1 MTEENTPAPAAGDA
15 GPAGEESL
23 GEKIEREQQERRL
36 RAEMIGVGQNWFG
49 GSEYRAEDGGT
60 VYGAGRDL
68 CIQQPEEDVFTIPPH
83 PESVACIGTCFVET
97 PSQRELVTRLTNR
110 SVALLRGE
118 PHSGRST
125 TALSALLEMGL
136 TCRTLG
142 AKDLKKVRPAHLLA
156 RHGYLLRADD
166 ATWHRHPETVVDQ
179 LRAVAGASGAVIV
192 ALVPAGCAVT
202 KSVVLHEPP
211 SALDVFRRWIAS
223 LAPELVDELQQHLGH
238 LHEHIAGCRPAEAV
252 EMAHQ
257 FAEGYRQGRAPAEM
271 IDNLPY
277 AALTELEKNLGLED
291 APSLARHFLIS
302 GSVLFGLPEAVV
314 SEAALALAAR
324 IRQEEQKEDDPDEE
338 RPLQVWER
346 LSQWIGYSRLSEAE
360 GGRGGQGRRI
370 DVRPGLD
377 RRLLPALWAQL
388 PAIRPVLYDWLAE
401 LVVRDDWRV
410 QVKAADAIGRLA
422 TCDYE
427 VIDKRFFK
435 PWSVERGKAR
445 VLTWALES
453 AALADRDVAALVR
466 RTLKG
471 WATGTYNQRLAA
483 ALSYGSAIG
492 VGNPDDALGAFRTI
506 AVATNYLETCD
517 AVARSVAEIYTAS
530 TAQRVLSEL
539 ARWTAGEASEQVT
552 AALAFVRL
560 VSLPQEQDAY
570 PALREHQ
577 PVSDLAALWTNAL
590 SWGLSRKAGKSRSP
604 AFTPISWELMADWA
618 QQAATDPTMDAILTT
633 VLAQAPDRLRKSWTF
648 HLHLWSSRATI
659 SAANLTRYLLLL
671 KEH

>member
-1 MTEENTPAPAAGDA
+1 MTEENNPAPAT
-15 GPAGEESL
+15 GEESL
-23 GEKIEREQQERRL
+23 GQKIEREQQERRL
-36 RAEMIGVGQNWFG
+36 RAEMIGVGRNWYG

-68 CIQQPEEDVFTIPPH
+68 YIQQPEQDVFTIPPH
-83 PESVACIGTCFVET
+83 PGSVACIGTCFVET
-97 PSQRELVTRLTNR
+97 ASQRELVTRLTNR

-136 TCRTLG
+136 TCRILG
-142 AKDLKKVRPAHLLA
+142 AKDLRKVRPSDLLA

-202 KSVVLHEPP
+202 KSVVPHEPP
-211 SALDVFRRWIAS
+211 AALDVFQKWIAH
-223 LAPELVDELQQHLGH
+223 LAAELVDDLQEHLGH

-257 FAEGYRQGRAPAEM
+257 FAEGYRQGKALTEM
-271 IDNLPY
+271 IGDLPY
-277 AALTELEKNLGLED
+277 AALTELEENLGLED
-291 APSLARHFLIS
+291 APSLARPFLIS

-314 SEAALALAAR
+314 SDAALALAAR

-370 DVRPGLD
+370 DVRPGLAGL
-377 RRLLPALWAQL
+377 LLPALWARL

-401 LVVRDDWRV
+401 LVVADDWRV
-410 QVKAADAIGRLA
+410 QVKAADAIGKLA

-435 PWSVERGKAR
+435 PWSGERSKAR
-445 VLTWALES
+445 VLTRALES
-453 AALADRDVAALVR
+453 AALADRDVEALVR

-471 WATGTYNQRLAA
+471 WANGTYNQRLAA

-492 VGNPDDALGAFRTI
+492 VRSPDEALRAFHTI
-506 AVATNYLETCD
+506 AVATNHLGTCD
-517 AVARSVAEIYTAS
+517 DVARSVAEIYTVS
-530 TAQRVLSEL
+530 TAQRVLGEL
-539 ARWTAGEASEQVT
+539 ARWTKGEANEQVT

-560 VSLPQEQDAY
+560 VSLPQEQAAY
-570 PALREHQ
+570 PALRDHQ
-577 PVSDLAALWTNAL
+577 PASDLAALWTNAL
-590 SWGLSRKAGKSRSP
+590 SWGLSRKVGKRRFP
-604 AFTPISWELMADWA
+604 AFTPDSWELMADWA
-618 QQAATDPTMDAILTT
+618 QQAATDPTMDAILTN

-648 HLHLWSSRATI
+648 HLYLWNSRATI
-659 SAANLTRYLLLL
+659 SAADLTRYLLLL
-671 KEH
+671 KGH